1 MTLRFFLASDNHKE
15 LHSERNMQQSE
26 QTLFEGLVEALEV
39 AKAQKTP
46 KELMEKYAELLDNL
60 ETNTQYTR

>member
-1 MTLRFFLASDNHKE
+1 M
-15 LHSERNMQQSE
+15 
-26 QTLFEGLVEALEV
+26 FEGLVEALEV

-60 ETNTQYTR
+60 EANTQYTR

>member
-1 MTLRFFLASDNHKE
+1 M
-15 LHSERNMQQSE
+15 
-26 QTLFEGLVEALEV
+26 FEGLVEALEV

-46 KELMEKYAELLDNL
+46 KELREKYAELLDNL